1 MNKLRSVLL
10 FVICLIFVLSPVA
23 VAAQPY
29 QTYTYSQSGFAM
41 LSPDAYSPD
50 KEINAEYMGLFD
62 YYPITEITDEM
73 KSKLN
78 DREIKAIEDV
88 NSKNKDLRELK
99 DIRDIFVDKDLNV
112 YIVEASGN
120 RVIALDRYY
129 KVRFV
134 VDYFINDN
142 GVEDTFNNPSGI
154 FVNDKYMYVCDT
166 DANRIAMF
174 DLKGNFYKM
183 IYAPESDLF
192 SESAIY
198 KPVAVA
204 VDQYERIFVVSSTTY
219 EGVIVMDENANFA
232 GFIGAQ
238 KVAVSPLEILWRR
251 FQTKEQRAQAEQNI
265 STEFNNI
272 TIDQYGFIYVT
283 TSSVD
288 AEKQAEEIN
297 DKEGTY
303 APVKKLNAQGKDV
316 MARNGFHSPA
326 GEVALDN
333 KVSKSADKEK
343 GGVSKIIDAAVG
355 PNGIWS
361 IIDEKR
367 ARVYTYDST
376 GILLFAFGDTGMQ
389 LGNLQ
394 SIEAITYQGESIL
407 LVDKTSCTFTVYKRT
422 EYGSILID
430 AIANNENRDYAAA
443 ATRWEEIMK
452 RNNNFDSAYIGIGK
466 ALVREAKYEEAM
478 VYFKSAGDVDSYSA
492 AYAEIRKAWVEKYV
506 WVIPLVI
513 IVICVLFS
521 KLFKYAAKLN
531 KKTQLKVGRKSFK
544 EEFFYVFHLMFH
556 PFDGFWDLK
565 HEYRGSVRAGTV
577 YFILVVLSFFYQ
589 SVGTSYIMSGGD
601 EYTSFFTQFI
611 SVAIPLAL
619 WVVANW
625 CLTTLFDGE
634 GSIKDIYVASTY
646 SLFPLVLTVVPAT
659 LFSNVLVKAEMDIV
673 GMIIGVGFVWA
684 GALIFFGMMVTH
696 DYTLFKSIVTSIA
709 TIVGM
714 AVIMF
719 IGILFSSLLMKI
731 FNFISNIFIEISYR
745 I

>member
-1 MNKLRSVLL
+1 MKKLRSVFLITICLL
-10 FVICLIFVLSPVA
+10 FALSPVA

-50 KEINAEYMGLFD
+50 KEIDAEYMGLFD
-62 YYPITEITDEM
+62 YYPVVELTEEEEAEMNQQKKDELDA
-73 KSKLN
+73 LN
-78 DREIKAIEDV
+78 E
-88 NSKNKDLRELK
+88 KNTELRQLK

-112 YIVEASGN
+112 YIVEASSN

-134 VDYFINDN
+134 IDYFINDN

-154 FVNDKYMYVCDT
+154 FVNDEYIYVCDT

-174 DLKGNFYKM
+174 DLEGNFYKM

-204 VDQYERIFVVSSTTY
+204 VDQYGRIFVVSSTTY
-219 EGVIVMDENANFA
+219 EGIIVMDENANFA

-272 TIDQYGFIYVT
+272 AIDEFGFIYVT

-288 AEKQAEEIN
+288 AEKQAEEID
-297 DKEGTY
+297 DKDGTY
-303 APVKKLNAQGKDV
+303 APVKKLNAKGNDV
-316 MARNGFHSPA
+316 MARNGFHSPS
-326 GEVALDN
+326 GEVAFN
-333 KVSKSADKEK
+333 GGADATME
-343 GGVSKIIDAAVG
+343 GTGVSKIIDAAVG

-367 ARVYTYDST
+367 ARVYTYDAT

-394 SIEAITYQGESIL
+394 SIEAISYQGDKIL

-422 EYGSILID
+422 EYGNILID
-430 AIANNENRDYAAA
+430 AIANDENRDYSAA

-478 VYFKSAGDVDSYSA
+478 VYFESAGDVENYSA
-492 AYAEIRKAWVEKYV
+492 AFAEIRKLWVEKFV
-506 WVIPLVI
+506 WVIP
-513 IVICVLFS
+513 IVIVVVCFLCS
-521 KLFKYAAKLN
+521 KFFKYAAKVN
-531 KKTQLKVGRKSFK
+531 KKTQLKVGKKSFK
-544 EEFFYVFHLMFH
+544 EELLYAFHLIFH

-565 HEYRGSVRAGTV
+565 HEYRGSVRAGTF
-577 YFILVVLSFFYQ
+577 YFLLTVVAFFYQ
-589 SVGTSYIMSGGD
+589 AVGTSYIMTEGKN
-601 EYTSFFTQFI
+601 YASFFTQLI
-611 SVAIPLAL
+611 SVAVPLVL

-634 GSIKDIYVASTY
+634 GSIKDIYIATTY
-646 SLFPLVLTVVPAT
+646 SLVPVILTVVPAT

-673 GMIIGVGFVWA
+673 SMIISVGFVWA

-696 DYTLFKSIVTSIA
+696 DYTLFKSIITSIA

-719 IGILFSSLLMKI
+719 IGVLFSGLLMKI
-731 FNFISNIFIEISYR
+731 FNFISNIVIEISYR